1 MLTLMSKK
9 ANPTAIGIFIFLG
22 LVLLVGGLLL
32 FTSSKLFSRTAKF
45 IVYFDNTLSGL
56 NEGAPVKFRGV
67 TIGSVS
73 QVMIRYNQA
82 TNDEAMPVIIEVQED
97 LVRRR
102 LVGPTIFKNIQS
114 VDKEISHGLRA
125 KLETESLVTGVLYVE
140 LENDPS
146 APPAVYH
153 QLVPVYVEIPSR
165 PTDIQRLMQNL
176 AKIDLPDLQQRLDSL
191 ISRADSVLAG
201 IKMDEINRDLTNL
214 LISANQVVKAPD
226 ITNAFTSLK
235 TALDQ
240 YRALGANVNTNTL
253 VELNRA
259 LEQVRGGMQNFR
271 DTLSADSSL
280 RNELGTTL
288 EQLTDAAQSVSA
300 LADYLRNHPN
310 GILTGRKPISEMN
323 K

>member
-1 MLTLMSKK
+1 MLTQMSKK
-9 ANPTAIGIFIFLG
+9 ASPTAIGIFIFMG
-22 LVLLVGGLLL
+22 LILLVGGLLV
-32 FTSSKLFSRTAKF
+32 FTSSKLFSPTRKC
-45 IVYFDNTLSGL
+45 IIYFDSTLSGL

-82 TNDEAMPVIIEVQED
+82 TNDEAMPVIIEVEEK

-102 LVGPTIFKNIQS
+102 LVGPTVFKNIQS
-114 VDKEISHGLRA
+114 IDQEVTKGLRA

-140 LENDPS
+140 LENEASP
-146 APPAVYH
+146 PPAVYH

-165 PTDIQRLMQNL
+165 PTEIQRLMQNL
-176 AKIDLPDLQQRLDSL
+176 AKIDLPDLQQRLNGL
-191 ISRADSVLAG
+191 IARADSVLAG
-201 IKMDEINRDLTNL
+201 IKMDEINKDLTNL
-214 LISANQVVKAPD
+214 LISANQVVTTPD
-226 ITNAFTSLK
+226 LTNAFTSLK

-240 YRALGANVNTNTL
+240 YRVLGANVNTNTL

-259 LEQVRGGMQNFR
+259 LEQIRGGMQNFR
-271 DTLSADSSL
+271 DTLAADSSL
-280 RNELGTTL
+280 RNELGITL
-288 EQLTDAAQSVSA
+288 EQLTDAAESVSA

-310 GILTGRKPISEMN
+310 GILTGRKPISERN